1 MANIRPLTR
10 LCALFLVNLLLVSA
24 PGPVL
29 AAGAIGPEAELVKKI
44 QTTYDG
50 LKAFETKFKQNLKN
64 VGAGDSDERV
74 GVIHF
79 KKPKLIRWETTS
91 PTKELLVVGAKEVWD
106 YFEEDKIAY
115 KYTVESILNSK
126 TMLKFISGQA
136 RLDED
141 FTVARDK
148 TETAKGVVKLNLTP
162 KDPEPQLVSA
172 AVWVDP
178 NTGLFQRILLQDFYG
193 NQNELRFEE
202 IKTNPSLS
210 EALFTF
216 APGKGVEIFDN
227 AKSPTDQGKK
237 Q

>member
-1 MANIRPLTR
+1 MANYRIVTR
-10 LCALFLVNLLLVSA
+10 LCAFFLVTLVLVST
-24 PGPVL
+24 
-29 AAGAIGPEAELVKKI
+29 AGTAQSAGPENELVKKI

-64 VGAGDSDERV
+64 VGAGDSEERV
-74 GVIHF
+74 GTIHF
-79 KKPKLIRWETTS
+79 KKPKLIRWETVS
-91 PTKELLVVGAKEVWD
+91 PSKELLVVGAKEVWD

-141 FTVARDK
+141 FTVTRDK
-148 TETAKGVVKLNLTP
+148 AESAKGVVKLNLAP

-178 NTGLFQRILLQDFYG
+178 NSGLFQRILLQDFYG

-202 IKTNPSLS
+202 TKVNPALAD
-210 EALFTF
+210 ALFTYT
-216 APGKGVEIFDN
+216 PGKGVEIFDN
-227 AKSPTDQGKK
+227 TKEPAGQGKK
-237 Q
+237 P